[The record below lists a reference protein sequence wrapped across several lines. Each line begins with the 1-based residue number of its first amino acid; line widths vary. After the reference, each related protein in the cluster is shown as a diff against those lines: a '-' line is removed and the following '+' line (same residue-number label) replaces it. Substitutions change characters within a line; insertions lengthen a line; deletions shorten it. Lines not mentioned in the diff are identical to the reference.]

1 MWRLTNSAA
10 PVAGIPC
17 LSRQFAGVW
26 ALFLLLVLSPG
37 LVHGRA
43 GEIAPEDFSR
53 QLKSLQETLRQYEG
67 NVRAGQERDSWLEL
81 VRQCRQLYLKNP
93 KDEHAPGALFLMG
106 QIHRGMFGRFRQTV
120 DLDESQGYFLD
131 VARVFPKHALADDA
145 LYTAAEIASERGDY
159 ARAAELLTRIVQQHA
174 GGDRVGQA
182 TVLLK
187 KICLDHN
194 IPLPEQLRE
203 STPTTSGQ
211 LATVLP
217 VKYWSS
223 NDYTR
228 IVIRASQQVRFSSQ
242 LLEEVDDQ
250 PRRLYLDFNNSFI
263 DPKYRTPIPIE
274 DGLLKRVRT
283 GQFNPNTVRVV
294 LDIESIADYKIFN
307 LKDPFRVVVDVQ
319 GKAKVKAVETK
330 AKPESDNRRVDMAP
344 VDRIPPAV
352 PLAAGPSDRP
362 AVTGKTLP
370 PLPSLDKVVEPE
382 RNIPADKA
390 ADKALEPE
398 KAVPAA
404 PLVVELDDQ
413 KKRRPSEAGKAAET
427 TKTPEVRKPPEPEPV
442 PKVAA
447 KLPSGKTSVQSNGG
461 KKNGKAAAVKGSQN
475 GITLA
480 QQLGLG
486 VRRIVIDPG
495 HGGKDPG
502 ATAFGLQEK
511 DIVLQVSKKLAEIL
525 RQRYGYEVSL
535 TREDDTFHDL
545 EERTAIANTRQAD
558 LFLSIHVN
566 AHPSPKVRGIETF
579 FLNLAT
585 NEEAMRV
592 AARENAT
599 SSHNISDM
607 QNILADLM
615 KNSKIQESSRL
626 AEFVQ
631 DNMVQGLRQAKYTTK
646 SLGVKQAPF
655 YVLLGAQMPAVLAE
669 ISFVS
674 HPEEAELLRQDAY
687 LERIAQ
693 QIAAGVAAYTQHAT
707 TAALR

>member
-1 MWRLTNSAA
+1 M
-10 PVAGIPC
+10 
-17 LSRQFAGVW
+17 
-26 ALFLLLVLSPG
+26 
-37 LVHGRA
+37 
-43 GEIAPEDFSR
+43 
-53 QLKSLQETLRQYEG
+53 RQYEG
-67 NVRAGQERDSWLEL
+67 NVRAAQDRDSWLEL
-81 VRQCRQLYLKNP
+81 VRQSRQLYLKNP
-93 KDEHAPGALFLMG
+93 KDEQAPAALLLMG

-174 GGDRVGQA
+174 HGDRVGQA

-187 KICLDHN
+187 KICVDHN
-194 IPLPEQLRE
+194 IPLPEQLRDP
-203 STPTTSGQ
+203 TPSGQ

-228 IVIRASQQVRFSSQ
+228 IVIRASQQVKFSSQ

-283 GQFNPNTVRVV
+283 GQFNPSTVRVV
-294 LDIESIADYKIFN
+294 LDIESISDYKIFN

-319 GKAKVKAVETK
+319 GKAKMKLVESK
-330 AKPESDNRRVDMAP
+330 GKPEADSRVVGVPPP
-344 VDRIPPAV
+344 VVDTPPLVDGRPPAV
-352 PLAAGPSDRP
+352 PLEAGPIDRP
-362 AVTGKTLP
+362 AVPDKTLP
-370 PLPSLDKVVEPE
+370 PLPPLDKIVASE
-382 RNIPADKA
+382 RSVPADKA
-390 ADKALEPE
+390 VEPE

-413 KKRRPSEAGKAAET
+413 KKRKPSEAGKAAET
-427 TKTPEVRKPPEPEPV
+427 NKTAEVRKPPEPEPV

-535 TREDDTFHDL
+535 TREDDSFHDL